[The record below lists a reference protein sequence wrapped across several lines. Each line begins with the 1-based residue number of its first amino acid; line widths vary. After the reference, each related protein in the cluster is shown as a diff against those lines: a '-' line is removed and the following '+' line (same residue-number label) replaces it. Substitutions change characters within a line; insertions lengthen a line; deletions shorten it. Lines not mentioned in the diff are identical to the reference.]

1 MIATPR
7 DIRASLIFVA
17 IYGFFAIIGIPK
29 FVLDAI
35 LSHPWVVRGVWL
47 LVMIWL
53 LCCKYYMS
61 ATLVALVGLH
71 LSFQVSSSY
80 VFSSQGILEMYR
92 KAQENDPRF
101 DQDSELDLKM
111 ANNTLP
117 FDPARWQDPGRKPIP
132 LLLFPPTS
140 EQLSLIGG
148 T

>member
-1 MIATPR
+1 
-7 DIRASLIFVA
+7 
-17 IYGFFAIIGIPK
+17 
-29 FVLDAI
+29 
-35 LSHPWVVRGVWL
+35 
-47 LVMIWL
+47 
-53 LCCKYYMS
+53 MS